1 MPVERSQRAPM
12 TSLQKVAMGL
22 VLTLV
27 DPLIAGFDAVPDL
40 LGWVLVL
47 VGLGELRARMPVTTL
62 VPLAVLAAVVSLATL
77 RPSLVA
83 DLPESG
89 GWLLSLPQIAFSLV
103 LSSELATL
111 TGSGL
116 AGRFRLVRW
125 LFVAVAVGPVL
136 VYGGGLDALMI
147 PVAVLAVAVN
157 VYFVYLVFRASTE
170 VHGPRIRWRDA
181 SPGQE

>member
-1 MPVERSQRAPM
+1 M
-12 TSLQKVAMGL
+12 TPLQKVAMGL

-27 DPLIAGFDAVPDL
+27 DPIVAGFDAVPDV
-40 LGWVLVL
+40 LGWVMVL
-47 VGLGELRARMPVTTL
+47 VGLRHLRGRMPVTTL
-62 VPLAVLAAVVSLATL
+62 VPLALLAALVSLATL
-77 RPSLVA
+77 RPDLLH

-103 LSSELATL
+103 LSAELASV

-136 VYGGGLDALMI
+136 VYGGGLDVLVI

-157 VYFVYLVFRASTE
+157 VYFVYLVFRASTD
-170 VHGPRIRWRDA
+170 VHGPRARLRDDA
-181 SPGQE
+181 PDPD